1 MLKIVMALAVGQSLG
16 VRGLCAEVVLC
27 ICIMCNKI
35 YFNVQG
41 FILNQV
47 QCLQLCLWFCE
58 IDLVW
63 WEASIVYTSVWVSY
77 TSLQGYYLPLIL
89 SQQLA
94 PQLAGAQIVPI
105 ATACSFNIFHV
116 FTYFDA
122 DNYALNDTIIFFVN
136 VCQEVKDNAVL
147 SIHYIYIYI

>member
-27 ICIMCNKI
+27 TYIMCNKI

-63 WEASIVYTSVWVSY
+63 WEASMCTQVC
-77 TSLQGYYLPLIL
+77 GCLIL
-89 SQQLA
+89 TFKGIICRLFLANSQLPSQLVHKLYL
-94 PQLAGAQIVPI
+94 QLQLVI
-105 ATACSFNIFHV
+105 ATFSMRSH
-116 FTYFDA
+116 T

-136 VCQEVKDNAVL
+136 ACLPRSQR
-147 SIHYIYIYI
+147 